1 MGESELIRLAV
12 VDDHPIARLGVQ
24 RMIEGAGDVVLVGE
38 AETGSEALRMIR
50 ERKPH
55 VALVDIKLP
64 DMSGIDLVYTLKGDP
79 ETAEVEAVMLT
90 VIEDLDVAAEAIKAG
105 AIGYLLKDCGRDQL
119 LHAVRSARMGIPVVS
134 QPISQKL
141 FELIRKGEPK
151 DGPALPEVIPFGLTE
166 RECEVL
172 RLLAQGFGNKS
183 IANQLSISVSTVKVH
198 IRNLYRKLGVE
209 DRAHAIIKAIKEGII

>member
-1 MGESELIRLAV
+1 MGESELIRLVV

-38 AETGSEALRMIR
+38 AESGSEALRMIR

-79 ETAEVEAVMLT
+79 DTAEVEAVMLT

-105 AIGYLLKDCGRDQL
+105 AIGYLLKDCGREQL

-141 FELIRKGEPK
+141 FELIRKGERK
-151 DGPALPEVIPFGLTE
+151 DGPALPEVLPFGLTE

>member
-1 MGESELIRLAV
+1 MIRLVV

-38 AETGSEALRMIR
+38 AESGSEALRMIR

-79 ETAEVEAVMLT
+79 DTAEVEAVMLT

-105 AIGYLLKDCGRDQL
+105 AIGYLLKDCGREQL

-141 FELIRKGEPK
+141 FELIRKGERK
-151 DGPALPEVIPFGLTE
+151 DGPALPEVLPFGLTE